1 MKNLGDPKNQ
11 LLVAAMSVLSFNI
24 NQQIY
29 KIIKFFMKCFST
41 ILESS
46 DFYVFVKIITLNYRE
61 IRFEVIK
68 QNTFLTRQ

>member
-29 KIIKFFMKCFST
+29 KII
-41 ILESS
+41 
-46 DFYVFVKIITLNYRE
+46 
-61 IRFEVIK
+61 
-68 QNTFLTRQ
+68 